1 MTFECKISHKYTHDE
16 DHWWS
21 KGLQIWWLWDWG
33 ATYCATEAH
42 RTSDLKSL
50 ARFKSSFDWFA
61 NWFNSSGWECLLLL
75 TMYISTATYYLCVF
89 CYCKVFVC
97 WLSMFHKHPTVQ
109 AQHAIVTFSDCHK
122 QLLFLYVL
130 HLAKTII
137 CMFCILQK
145 NSVSKPSVSSVQTH
159 FCGFLRLSFLFKN
172 CSEFTD
178 VFIPLN

>member
-1 MTFECKISHKYTHDE
+1 MRVWDQTFIQTQSFTLRYYVYLYVVNYLKNMTFECKISHKYTHDE

-33 ATYCATEAH
+33 ATEAH

-89 CYCKVFVC
+89 CYCKVCVC

-109 AQHAIVTFSDCHK
+109 VQHAIVT
-122 QLLFLYVL
+122 LFLT
-130 HLAKTII
+130 AINSFCF

-145 NSVSKPSVSSVQTH
+145 Q
-159 FCGFLRLSFLFKN
+159 
-172 CSEFTD
+172 
-178 VFIPLN
+178 